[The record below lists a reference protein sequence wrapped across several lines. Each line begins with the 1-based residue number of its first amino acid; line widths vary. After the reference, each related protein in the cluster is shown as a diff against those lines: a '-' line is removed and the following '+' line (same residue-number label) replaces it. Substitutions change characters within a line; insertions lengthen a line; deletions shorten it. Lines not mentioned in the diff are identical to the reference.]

1 MMIIKTD
8 EEVELIRKSSMLV
21 SATLAEVAKN
31 IKIGGNG
38 LKLDRLAEEF
48 IRDHGAIPAFKGL
61 YGCPSTLLI
70 SRNEAVV
77 HGLPVAKEFI
87 EGDILSIDTGAVLN
101 GYYGDSA
108 YTFCLGEIN
117 DKVKKLVEVT
127 YKSLYLGI
135 EKAIQGN
142 RVGDISYAIQHYCEV
157 EHKYAC
163 VRELVGHGLGKSL
176 HEDPQVP
183 NYGKRG
189 TGPKLQKNLTIAIE
203 PMINMGKRGVFTADD
218 KWTVMTQDRL
228 PSVHF
233 EHTVCV
239 GIDQAEILTSFEPI
253 EKEIKMN
260 KDVVQ
265 IN

>member
-1 MMIIKTD
+1 MIIKTD

-70 SRNEAVV
+70 SRNEGVV

>member
-8 EEVELIRKSSMLV
+8 EEVELIRKSSTLV

-48 IRDHGAIPAFKGL
+48 IRDHGALPAFKGL

-70 SRNEAVV
+70 SINEAVV
-77 HGLPVAKEFI
+77 HGLPSTREFR
-87 EGDILSIDTGAVLN
+87 EGDLLSIDTGAVLN

-108 YTFCLGEIN
+108 YTFCLGKIN
-117 DKVKKLVEVT
+117 DKVRKLVEVT

-135 EKAIQGN
+135 EKAVHGN
-142 RVGDISYAIQHYCEV
+142 RVGDISHAIQHYCEV
-157 EHKYAC
+157 ENPYAC

-183 NYGKRG
+183 NYGKKG
-189 TGPKLQKNLTIAIE
+189 SGPKLTTNLTIAIE

-218 KWTVMTQDRL
+218 KWTVLTQDRL

-233 EHTVCV
+233 EHTVKV
-239 GIDQAEILTSFEPI
+239 GVDEAEILTSFEPI
-253 EKEIKMN
+253 EKQIKMN
-260 KDVVQ
+260 EDIVQ

>member
-1 MMIIKTD
+1 MIIKTD

>member
-1 MMIIKTD
+1 
-8 EEVELIRKSSMLV
+8 MLV

-176 HEDPQVP
+176 HEDPQIP

-189 TGPKLQKNLTIAIE
+189 SGPKLQKNLTISIE

>member
-1 MMIIKTD
+1 
-8 EEVELIRKSSMLV
+8 MLV